1 MNNHS
6 KRILGAQL
14 FPMASGSFF
23 KLQLT
28 MFIWGLAW
36 VLSLL
41 IHHWGHS
48 TTLTPPPA
56 PVLLVVVLGPGVG
69 AAVAILN
76 QWLAARQNQSF
87 RMK

>member
-1 MNNHS
+1 
-6 KRILGAQL
+6 
-14 FPMASGSFF
+14 MASGLFF

-28 MFIWGLAW
+28 LSIWGLAW

-41 IHHWGHS
+41 IHHWGRA

-56 PVLLVVVLGPGVG
+56 PVLLAVVVGPGVG
-69 AAVAILN
+69 AAVAILC
-76 QWLAARQNQSF
+76 QWAVARQNQTL

>member
-1 MNNHS
+1 
-6 KRILGAQL
+6 
-14 FPMASGSFF
+14 MASDSFF

-28 MFIWGLAW
+28 LSIWGLAW

-41 IHHWGHS
+41 IQHWGRS
-48 TTLTPPPA
+48 TVLTPPPA
-56 PVLLVVVLGPGVG
+56 PVLLMVVVGPGVG
-69 AAVAILN
+69 ATAAILN

>member
-1 MNNHS
+1 MV
-6 KRILGAQL
+6 
-14 FPMASGSFF
+14 SGSFF

-28 MFIWGLAW
+28 LSIWGLSW

-41 IHHWGHS
+41 IHNLGHS
-48 TTLTPPPA
+48 TAPNPPSA
-56 PVLLVVVLGPGVG
+56 PVLVMVVLGPGVG

-76 QWLAARQNQSF
+76 QWLTARQNQTL

>member
-1 MNNHS
+1 
-6 KRILGAQL
+6 
-14 FPMASGSFF
+14 MASGLFF
-23 KLQLT
+23 KKLHLT
-28 MFIWGLAW
+28 MSVWVLAW

-41 IHHWGHS
+41 VHHWVRS

-76 QWLAARQNQSF
+76 QWLAARQNQAF